1 MKVELFELGTCIP
14 CAMGS
19 IVNVTSMD
27 CHAKARPP
35 GTCLV
40 SITSI
45 KKGLVKLPFPNSEGT
60 KLKDVEN
67 GVVLWLISKLTIA
80 KYIMMHIL
88 SCIWC

>member
-1 MKVELFELGTCIP
+1 MLCLQSHLKPKMKVELFELGFRIP

-27 CHAKARPP
+27 CHGKAILLR
-35 GTCLV
+35 TCSV

-60 KLKDVEN
+60 K
-67 GVVLWLISKLTIA
+67 
-80 KYIMMHIL
+80 
-88 SCIWC
+88 

>member
-1 MKVELFELGTCIP
+1 MLCLQSHLKPKMKVELFEPGTRIP

-27 CHAKARPP
+27 CHGKAIPP
-35 GTCLV
+35 GTCSV

-45 KKGLVKLPFPNSEGT
+45 KKGLVKLPLPNSEVA

-67 GVVLWLISKLTIA
+67 GGVVANFKANYS
-80 KYIMMHIL
+80 
-88 SCIWC
+88 